1 MKITFIFP
9 PQVNPSCIPIGMA
22 ALKAYIKKHLP
33 KTDVSL
39 IDLNLSFVNR
49 TLDGQLNNL
58 QYLCQGCNFDCS
70 RKESRCPFQD
80 NITKELRQI
89 FKKAKIIIKDKRL
102 FFDKEIFNKYV
113 GDCHNYI
120 YAINGCIERI
130 LKEYIEGRLYNE
142 KIITELLDDE
152 IEKILAEKPNFI
164 CFSILVKTQVTY
176 ALALAKVIKQKLKI
190 PIIFGGP
197 ALFNF
202 DSTGFMN
209 AFDFVDIM
217 VLKEGEESIVSLLS
231 DTHNK
236 NYDKIPNLVWRNG
249 FKTII
254 NEIKYIEDLDSLPTP
269 DFEGLKLN
277 EYFYPE
283 IILPIATSRG
293 CPWSRCKFCQLNIQY
308 SGPYRERSIEKVI
321 ADIKYLKNKYNA
333 ANFFFTDSE
342 ISAKR
347 LKMIAEAVV
356 SSKLKIYFACYAR
369 PTKNLNLE
377 VLKIAYKAGARF
389 FQLGVESLADPL
401 LRFVNKGTSVES
413 IKEVFRN
420 TDKLKIK
427 NLVYMLACVP
437 TQTRKELLA
446 DFRRISFMQKKYNIF
461 SVVYCLYSMAVHQD
475 LYAELKNQGVAIGR
489 YKSDFNTIY
498 GRRVY
503 STDMLQF
510 SYKSA
515 GAYDILTDPREGIR
529 SISYKDGLDR
539 LMRLRDKFQL
549 NSKQGDFILN
559 INNFLF
565 ETQLLYAK
573 EHNESRVSLPAR
585 KRLLKF
591 YLQAMTELKFNS
603 YKKQKMRNQQ

>member
-9 PQVNPSCIPIGMA
+9 PYINPSCVPIGMA
-22 ALKAYIKKHLP
+22 SLKAYIKKHLP

-39 IDLNLSFVNR
+39 IDFNLSFVNR
-49 TLDGQLNNL
+49 ILDGQLNNL
-58 QYLCQGCNFDCS
+58 QYICKNCNFDCL
-70 RKESRCPFQD
+70 RKEGRCPFQD
-80 NITKELRQI
+80 NITREQRQI

-113 GDCHNYI
+113 GDCHSYI

-130 LKEYIEGRLYNE
+130 LKEYIEDRLDNS
-142 KIITELLDDE
+142 KIIMDLFSDE
-152 IEKILAEKPNFI
+152 IKIALAEKPNII

-176 ALALAKVIKQKLKI
+176 ALALARVIRQKFKI
-190 PIIFGGP
+190 PVIFGGP

-202 DSTGFMN
+202 DPIGFMN

-231 DTHNK
+231 NTHNK
-236 NYDKIPNLVWRNG
+236 NYDKIPNLVWRKG
-249 FKTII
+249 SKTII

-308 SGPYRERSIEKVI
+308 SGPHRERSIGKVI
-321 ADIKYLKNKYNA
+321 ADMCYLKNKYNA
-333 ANFFFTDSE
+333 TNFFFTDSE

-347 LKMIAEAVV
+347 LKMLGEAVI

-377 VLKIAYKAGARF
+377 VLKIAYKAGGRF
-389 FQLGVESLADPL
+389 FQLGVESLSDPL

-413 IKEVFRN
+413 IQEVFRN
-420 TDKLKIK
+420 IDKLKMK
-427 NLVYMLACVP
+427 SLVYMLACIP
-437 TQTRKELLA
+437 TQTRKELLD
-446 DFRRISFMQKKYNIF
+446 DFRRINFMQKKYNIF
-461 SVVYCLYSMAVHQD
+461 SVIYCLYSLAIHQD
-475 LYAELKNQGVAIGR
+475 LYAELKDRGVNIGH
-489 YKSDFNTIY
+489 YKSDFNTMH
-498 GRRVY
+498 GRVVY

-510 SYKSA
+510 SYKSR

-529 SISYKDGLDR
+529 ITSYKDGLDR

-565 ETQLLYAK
+565 ETQLLYAR
-573 EHNESRVSLPAR
+573 EHREAVVSLPAR
-585 KRLLKF
+585 KRLVKF
-591 YLQAMTELKFNS
+591 YLQAMTELKFNL